1 MSKLSEVVEMVMADN
16 NVKKAEE
23 EVKDVV
29 ISTVVEVFG
38 KSWSCCGWELLLR
51 KVQPS
56 PLPVPA
62 KPEVVVSA
70 PSSVL
75 SPDTP
80 ATV

>member
-1 MSKLSEVVEMVMADN
+1 MTKLAEVVETVMADN

-23 EVKDVV
+23 EVKDIV

-56 PLPVPA
+56 PLPAPA
-62 KPEVVVSA
+62 KSEVVVSA
-70 PSSVL
+70 PNNLL

>member
-1 MSKLSEVVEMVMADN
+1 MTKLADVVETVMADA

-56 PLPVPA
+56 LLPVPA
-62 KPEVVVSA
+62 KSEVVVTA